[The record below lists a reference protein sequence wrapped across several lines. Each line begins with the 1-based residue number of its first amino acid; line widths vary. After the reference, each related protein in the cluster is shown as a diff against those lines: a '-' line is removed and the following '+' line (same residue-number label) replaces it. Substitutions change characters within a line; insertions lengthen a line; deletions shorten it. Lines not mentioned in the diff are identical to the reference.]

1 MLETLHST
9 TTSAGLWAS
18 LAAKLNSFAKDSKL
32 VQRISKQFS
41 PQAFLLSQL
50 EAVSTGRASLN
61 QLVASIG
68 RDEECLKISPQALQK
83 RITRTECGVEGFMG
97 RCLSHICQWK
107 FLNTRPAG
115 TSPFG
120 RIVLE
125 DSTFVRFPKGNA
137 EDFPGHGNASG
148 ATAGC
153 KVDLAFDLLGGA
165 LIRNELHLGTETDNT
180 IGADLVD
187 ELVANDLVL
196 RDMGYF
202 GVDNF
207 RLIEALNAFWLSRLP
222 LTADVVTVRGV
233 ALEKVLES
241 HRGNTLDIAVKLT
254 AKGHPARL
262 VAIRASR
269 QETEKRRREHRADA
283 KKRGRTASKKTLI
296 RDGWHLMVTNV
307 PKTMQAAADLAGIYS
322 QRWHIE
328 IVFRAWKQAG
338 NLSKA
343 LNRDSSPQHLKGLV
357 LAGMIALA
365 VSLKTGIALARRHP
379 ERRYSMEKIFDYIIS
394 RLVALKKLTD
404 IALFNPDPRH
414 LQGQKRSRNSL
425 NCRLLELLG

>member
-1 MLETLHST
+1 MLETFHSNGRPCVW
-9 TTSAGLWAS
+9 TSLS
-18 LAAKLNSFAKDSKL
+18 AKVNSFAKESGL
-32 VQRISKQFS
+32 VQRIGKQFS
-41 PQAFLLSQL
+41 PQAFLLSLL

-68 RDEECLKISPQALQK
+68 NDEECLKISPQALQQ
-83 RITRTECGVEGFMG
+83 RITRTECGVEGFLG

-120 RIVLE
+120 RIIIE
-125 DSTFVRFPKGNA
+125 DSTFIRFPKGNA
-137 EDFPGHGNASG
+137 DEFPGHGNASG

-153 KVDLAFDLLGGA
+153 KVDLAFDLLGGE
-165 LIRNELHLGTETDNT
+165 LIRNELHLGIEQDKT
-180 IGADLVD
+180 IGADLLD
-187 ELVANDLVL
+187 ELKPKDLAL

-207 RLIEALNAFWLSRLP
+207 QFIEELNAFWLSRLP
-222 LTADVVTVRGV
+222 LSADVVTARGV

-241 HRGNTLDIAVKLT
+241 HRGNTIDIAVKLT
-254 AKGHPARL
+254 AKEHPARL
-262 VAIRASR
+262 VAIRASQ

-283 KKRGRTASKKTLI
+283 RKKGRSATKKALI
-296 RDGWHLMVTNV
+296 RDGWHLMVSNV
-307 PKTMQAAADLAGIYS
+307 AKTMQSAVELAAIYS
-322 QRWHIE
+322 QRWLIE

-343 LNRDSSPQHLKGLV
+343 LNRESSPQHLKGLV

-365 VSLKTGIALARRHP
+365 VSLKIGMSLARRHP
-379 ERRYSMEKIFDYIIS
+379 ERRYSLEKIFDYIIS

-404 IALFNPDPRH
+404 IARFKPDPRH

>member
-1 MLETLHST
+1 MLEAFHPKKSVD
-9 TTSAGLWAS
+9 LWAS
-18 LAAKLNSFAKDSKL
+18 LAAKLNSYAKESKL
-32 VQRISKQFS
+32 VQRVSKHFS

-68 RDEECLKISPQALQK
+68 HEDEILKVSPQALQD
-83 RITRTECGVEGFMG
+83 RITRTECGVEGFLG

-107 FLNTRPAG
+107 FLQTRPEG

-120 RIVLE
+120 RIIIE
-125 DSTFVRFPKGNA
+125 DSTFVRFPKGNS
-137 EDFPGHGNASG
+137 EEFPGHGNASG

-153 KVDLAFDLLGGA
+153 KVDLAFDLLGGE
-165 LIRNELHLGTETDNT
+165 LIRNELHLGTEQDKT
-180 IGADLVD
+180 IGADLLD
-187 ELVANDLVL
+187 ELVTNDLVL

-207 RLIEALNAFWLSRLP
+207 QIIEALNAFWLSRLP
-222 LTADVVTVRGV
+222 LNVDVVTVRGA
-233 ALEKVLES
+233 ALEKVLEA
-241 HRGNTLDIAVKLT
+241 HRGNTIDIAVKLT
-254 AKGHPARL
+254 AKAHPARL

-269 QETEKRRREHRADA
+269 QEAEKRRRELRADA
-283 KKRGRTASKKTLI
+283 RKKGRSVPRKALI
-296 RDGWHLMVTNV
+296 RAGWHLMVTNV
-307 PKTMQAAADLAGIYS
+307 PETMQTPAALAATYS
-322 QRWHIE
+322 QRWLVE
-328 IVFRAWKQAG
+328 MVFRAWKQAG

-343 LNRDSSPQHLKGLV
+343 LNRESSPQHLKGLV

-365 VSLKTGIALARRHP
+365 VSLKIGILLARQHP
-379 ERRYSMEKIFDYIIS
+379 ERRYSLEKIFDYIIS

-404 IALFNPDPRH
+404 IARFKPDPRH
-414 LQGQKRSRNSL
+414 LQGQKRTRNSL

>member
-1 MLETLHST
+1 MLEAFHSNK
-9 TTSAGLWAS
+9 SADLWSS
-18 LAAKLNSFAKDSKL
+18 LAAKLNSYAKESRL

-68 RDEECLKISPQALQK
+68 HDAECLKISPQALQQ
-83 RITRTECGVEGFMG
+83 RITRTECGVEGFLA
-97 RCLSHICQWK
+97 RCLSHICQWR

-115 TSPFG
+115 TSRFG
-120 RIVLE
+120 RIVIE
-125 DSTFVRFPKGNA
+125 DSTFIRFPKGNA
-137 EDFPGHGNASG
+137 EEFPGHGNASG
-148 ATAGC
+148 PTAGC
-153 KVDLAFDLLGGA
+153 KVDLAFDLLGGE
-165 LIRNELHLGTETDNT
+165 LIRNELHLGTEQDKT
-180 IGADLVD
+180 IGADLMD
-187 ELVANDLVL
+187 DLLPSDLVL

-207 RLIEALNAFWLSRLP
+207 QLIEALNAFWLSRLP
-222 LTADVVTVRGV
+222 LTADVVTAGGV

-241 HRGNTLDIAVKLT
+241 HCGNTIDIAVKLT
-254 AKGHPARL
+254 AKEHPARL
-262 VAIRASR
+262 VAIRASQ

-283 KKRGRTASKKTLI
+283 RKNGRSPTKKALI

-307 PKTMQAAADLAGIYS
+307 AKTVQSAVDLAGIYS
-322 QRWHIE
+322 QRWLIE

-343 LNRDSSPQHLKGLV
+343 LNRDTSPQHLKGLV

-365 VSLKTGIALARRHP
+365 VSLKIGISLARRHP
-379 ERRYSMEKIFDYIIS
+379 EHRYSLEKIFDYIIS

-404 IALFNPDPRH
+404 ITQFKPDPRH

-425 NCRLLELLG
+425 NCQLLELLG

>member
-1 MLETLHST
+1 MLEALHST
-9 TTSAGLWAS
+9 KSVGLWAS
-18 LAAKLNSFAKDSKL
+18 LAAKLNSFAKDSGL

-68 RDEECLKISPQALQK
+68 HEEECLKISPQALQQ
-83 RITRTECGVEGFMG
+83 RITRTECGVEGFLA

-107 FLNTRPAG
+107 FLNTRAAG

-120 RIVLE
+120 RIIIE

-137 EDFPGHGNASG
+137 EEFPGHGNASG

-153 KVDLAFDLLGGA
+153 KVDLAFDLLGGE
-165 LIRNELHLGTETDNT
+165 LIRNELHLGTEQDKT
-180 IGADLVD
+180 IGADLLE
-187 ELVANDLVL
+187 ELVPNDLVL

-207 RLIEALNAFWLSRLP
+207 LIIEALNAFWLSRLP
-222 LTADVVTVRGV
+222 LTVDVVTVRGV
-233 ALEKVLES
+233 SLEKVLKL
-241 HRGNTLDIAVKLT
+241 HLGNTIDIAVNLT
-254 AKGHPARL
+254 AKAHPSRL
-262 VAIRASR
+262 IAIRASQ

-283 KKRGRTASKKTLI
+283 RKKGRTAPKKTLI

-307 PKTMQAAADLAGIYS
+307 PKTMQSAVALSRIYS
-322 QRWHIE
+322 QRWLIE
-328 IVFRAWKQAG
+328 IAFRAWKQAG

-343 LNRDSSPQHLKGLV
+343 LNRESSAQHLKGLV
-357 LAGMIALA
+357 LAGMISLA
-365 VSLKTGIALARRHP
+365 VSLKIGISLARRHP
-379 ERRYSMEKIFDYIIS
+379 ERRYSLEKIFDYIIS

-404 IALFNPDPRH
+404 IARFKPDPRH
-414 LQGQKRSRNSL
+414 LQGQKRRRDSL
-425 NCRLLELLG
+425 NCQLLELLG

>member
-1 MLETLHST
+1 MLEAFHPNKSVD
-9 TTSAGLWAS
+9 LWAS
-18 LAAKLNSFAKDSKL
+18 LAAKLNSYAKESKL
-32 VQRISKQFS
+32 VQRVSKQFS
-41 PQAFLLSQL
+41 PQAFLLAQL

-68 RDEECLKISPQALQK
+68 HEDEILKVSPQALQD
-83 RITRTECGVEGFMG
+83 RITRTECGVEGFLG

-107 FLNTRPAG
+107 FLQTRPEG

-120 RIVLE
+120 RIIIE
-125 DSTFVRFPKGNA
+125 DSTFVRFPKGNS
-137 EDFPGHGNASG
+137 EEFPGHGNASG

-153 KVDLAFDLLGGA
+153 KVDLAFDLLGGE
-165 LIRNELHLGTETDNT
+165 LIRNELHLGTEQDKT
-180 IGADLVD
+180 IGADLLD
-187 ELVANDLVL
+187 ELVTNDLVL

-207 RLIEALNAFWLSRLP
+207 QIIEALNAFWLSRLP
-222 LTADVVTVRGV
+222 LNVDVVTVRGA
-233 ALEKVLES
+233 ALEKVLEA
-241 HRGNTLDIAVKLT
+241 HRGNTIDIAVKLT
-254 AKGHPARL
+254 AKAHPARL

-269 QETEKRRREHRADA
+269 QEAEKRRRELRADA
-283 KKRGRTASKKTLI
+283 RKKGRSVPRKALI
-296 RDGWHLMVTNV
+296 RAGWHLMVTNV
-307 PKTMQAAADLAGIYS
+307 PETMQTPAALAATYS
-322 QRWHIE
+322 QRWLVE
-328 IVFRAWKQAG
+328 MVFRAWKQAG

-343 LNRDSSPQHLKGLV
+343 LNRESSPQHLKGLV

-365 VSLKTGIALARRHP
+365 VSLKIGILLARQHP
-379 ERRYSMEKIFDYIIS
+379 ERRYSLEKIFDYIIS

-404 IALFNPDPRH
+404 IARFKPDPRH